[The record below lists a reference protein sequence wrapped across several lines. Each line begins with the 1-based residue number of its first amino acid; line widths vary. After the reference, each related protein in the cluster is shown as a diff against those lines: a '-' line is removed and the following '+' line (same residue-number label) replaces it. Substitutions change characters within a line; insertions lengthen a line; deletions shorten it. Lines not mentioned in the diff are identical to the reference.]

1 MASMR
6 EAAQLY
12 GQAESAIRDEQF
24 QDFLAPFLGGGF
36 NYFLFST
43 LLGEIN
49 QFDTYFSDGLVKNH
63 HLL

>member
-24 QDFLAPFLGGGF
+24 QDFLALFLGGGLIIVF
-36 NYFLFST
+36 YF
-43 LLGEIN
+43 
-49 QFDTYFSDGLVKNH
+49 
-63 HLL
+63 